1 MKAKFICLMMSL
13 SMISGVAL
21 DHWYKISSAPLV
33 YAADT
38 FKGEVIGRPV
48 LIEIDYTGWTK
59 QRIQEEI
66 SKELPG
72 IFLKVA
78 QCESETRQYNA
89 RKEPLIGLVDHA
101 DTGIFQIN
109 KRYHQ
114 AQAEALGLDLDS
126 PIDNIAFAKWLYKN
140 QGLTPWSASKF
151 CWNK

>member
-13 SMISGVAL
+13 SMISGIAA
-21 DHWYKISSAPLV
+21 DHWYKVSSAPLV
-33 YAADT
+33 YAAET
-38 FKGEVIGRPV
+38 STEEVKERTV
-48 LIEIDYTGWTK
+48 MIEIDYTGWTK
-59 QRIQEEI
+59 KRIQEEI
-66 SKELPG
+66 NKELPG

-78 QCESETRQYNA
+78 QCESQTRQYNS
-89 RKEPLIGLVDHA
+89 RKEPLVGLVDPS

-114 AQAEALGLDLDS
+114 AQAEALGLDLDL

-140 QGLTPWSASKF
+140 QGLAPWSASKF